1 MLPPCEPAPPLL
13 LELPLDRPT
22 PPPPLDKL
30 PPPLLEPELVS
41 IPPPELEP
49 EAVPPELE
57 VALPDDP
64 EPLEEPPTS
73 PGNPVPGGP
82 EAEHAMTTMAS
93 TEKRQPRTAKVGRN
107 FIVPSFF
114 D

>member
-1 MLPPCEPAPPLL
+1 VLPPCEPAPPLL

-22 PPPPLDKL
+22 PPPPLDRL
-30 PPPLLEPELVS
+30 PPPLLEPDPELVS
-41 IPPPELEP
+41 IPLPELEP

-93 TEKRQPRTAKVGRN
+93 TE
-107 FIVPSFF
+107 
-114 D
+114 